1 MILFEQGESK
11 LTKDTIKIKVIGI
24 GGGGNN
30 AVGQMLTNPIAGV
43 DYYIVN
49 TEKGV
54 IDRSKRL
61 GINAIQI
68 GPTVTS
74 GLGAGAN
81 PEVGE
86 SSAKESLTEID
97 KILDGADLVFLTAGM
112 GGGTGT
118 GAIPI
123 IAEEAKSR
131 GIITVAIV
139 TVPFLFE
146 GRLRR
151 TKAENGIE
159 KLKPYVN
166 SLIVISNDRL
176 LKNSDQNISIIDA
189 FKLTDDVLKQAVES
203 ISDLI
208 NSVGDINIDFADI
221 QTILGYEGYAY
232 MGIGSSSSECKIEDA
247 TLDALSNPLTEAK
260 LTNAKGVIFNIC
272 GSEDIGLEDINRS
285 AEIISSKV
293 DSDANIIFGATV
305 NEDYNGE
312 LKITVVATWF
322 DEDSNKNFIVDTKP
336 NLLKTNPFGRK
347 PVTDSRI
354 TPSAS
359 VVPPKPKAPE
369 DDLDIPSFLRKK
381 I

>member
-1 MILFEQGESK
+1 MFEQEESK
-11 LTKDTIKIKVIGI
+11 LTKDTIKIKVIGV

-30 AVGQMLTNPIAGV
+30 AVGQMLTSPIEGIE
-43 DYYIVN
+43 YYIVN
-49 TEKGV
+49 TEKGI
-54 IDRSKRL
+54 IDRSKNL

-81 PEVGE
+81 PEIGE
-86 SSAKESLTEID
+86 SAAKESLSEID
-97 KILDGADLVFLTAGM
+97 KFLDGADLVFLTAGM

-293 DSDANIIFGATV
+293 DSDANIIFGTVIDPSLGDKVIVTVIATGV
-305 NEDYNGE
+305 DKGPDI
-312 LKITVVATWF
+312 IT
-322 DEDSNKNFIVDTKP
+322 DK
-336 NLLKTNPFGRK
+336 
-347 PVTDSRI
+347 
-354 TPSAS
+354 
-359 VVPPKPKAPE
+359 
-369 DDLDIPSFLRKK
+369 
-381 I
+381 

>member
-1 MILFEQGESK
+1 MFEQEESK
-11 LTKDTIKIKVIGI
+11 LTKDTIKIKVIGV

-30 AVGQMLTNPIAGV
+30 AVGQMLTSPIEGIE
-43 DYYIVN
+43 YYIVN
-49 TEKGV
+49 TEKGI
-54 IDRSKRL
+54 IDRSKNL

-81 PEVGE
+81 PEIGE
-86 SSAKESLTEID
+86 SAAKESLSEID

-293 DSDANIIFGATV
+293 DSDANIIFGTVIDPSLGDKVIVTVIATGV
-305 NEDYNGE
+305 DKGPDI
-312 LKITVVATWF
+312 IT
-322 DEDSNKNFIVDTKP
+322 NK
-336 NLLKTNPFGRK
+336 
-347 PVTDSRI
+347 
-354 TPSAS
+354 
-359 VVPPKPKAPE
+359 
-369 DDLDIPSFLRKK
+369 
-381 I
+381 

>member
-1 MILFEQGESK
+1 MTNRFTEDNILFEQEESK
-11 LTKDTIKIKVIGI
+11 LTKDTIKIKVIGV

-30 AVGQMLTNPIAGV
+30 AVGQMLTSPIEGIE
-43 DYYIVN
+43 YYIVN
-49 TEKGV
+49 TEKGI
-54 IDRSKRL
+54 IDRSKNL

-81 PEVGE
+81 PEIGE
-86 SSAKESLTEID
+86 SAAKESLSEID

-176 LKNSDQNISIIDA
+176 LKNADQNISIIDA

-293 DSDANIIFGATV
+293 DSDANIIFGTVIDPSLGDKVIVTVIATGV
-305 NEDYNGE
+305 DKGPDI
-312 LKITVVATWF
+312 IT
-322 DEDSNKNFIVDTKP
+322 DK
-336 NLLKTNPFGRK
+336 
-347 PVTDSRI
+347 
-354 TPSAS
+354 
-359 VVPPKPKAPE
+359 
-369 DDLDIPSFLRKK
+369 
-381 I
+381 

>member
-1 MILFEQGESK
+1 MFEQEESK
-11 LTKDTIKIKVIGI
+11 LTKDTIKIKVIGV

-30 AVGQMLTNPIAGV
+30 AVGQMLTSPIEGIE
-43 DYYIVN
+43 YYIVN
-49 TEKGV
+49 TEKGI
-54 IDRSKRL
+54 IDRSKNL

-118 GAIPI
+118 GAIPV

-146 GRLRR
+146 GRLRK

-159 KLKPYVN
+159 KLKPFVN

-176 LKNSDQNISIIDA
+176 LKNSAQDISILDA

-293 DSDANIIFGATV
+293 DSDANIIFGTVIDPSLGDKVIVTVIATGV
-305 NEDYNGE
+305 DKGPDI
-312 LKITVVATWF
+312 IT
-322 DEDSNKNFIVDTKP
+322 DK
-336 NLLKTNPFGRK
+336 
-347 PVTDSRI
+347 
-354 TPSAS
+354 
-359 VVPPKPKAPE
+359 
-369 DDLDIPSFLRKK
+369 
-381 I
+381 

>member
-1 MILFEQGESK
+1 MFEQEESK
-11 LTKDTIKIKVIGI
+11 LTKDTIKIKVIGV

-30 AVGQMLTNPIAGV
+30 AVGQMLTSPIEGIE
-43 DYYIVN
+43 YYIIN
-49 TEKGV
+49 TEKGI
-54 IDRSKRL
+54 IDRSKNL

-81 PEVGE
+81 PEIGE
-86 SSAKESLTEID
+86 SAAKESLSEID
-97 KILDGADLVFLTAGM
+97 KILDGTDLVFLTAGM

-176 LKNSDQNISIIDA
+176 LKNSNQNISIIDA

-293 DSDANIIFGATV
+293 DSDANIIFGTVIDPSLGDKVIVTVIATGV
-305 NEDYNGE
+305 DKGPDI
-312 LKITVVATWF
+312 IT
-322 DEDSNKNFIVDTKP
+322 DK
-336 NLLKTNPFGRK
+336 
-347 PVTDSRI
+347 
-354 TPSAS
+354 
-359 VVPPKPKAPE
+359 
-369 DDLDIPSFLRKK
+369 
-381 I
+381 

>member
-1 MILFEQGESK
+1 MFEQEESK
-11 LTKDTIKIKVIGI
+11 LTKDTIKIKVIGV

-30 AVGQMLTNPIAGV
+30 AVGQMLTSPIEGIE
-43 DYYIVN
+43 YYIVN
-49 TEKGV
+49 TEKGI
-54 IDRSKRL
+54 IDRSKNL

-81 PEVGE
+81 PEIGE
-86 SSAKESLTEID
+86 SAAKESLSEID

-272 GSEDIGLEDINRS
+272 GSEDLGLDDINRS

-293 DSDANIIFGATV
+293 DSDANIIFGTVIDPSLGDKVIVTVIATGV
-305 NEDYNGE
+305 DKGPDI
-312 LKITVVATWF
+312 IT
-322 DEDSNKNFIVDTKP
+322 DK
-336 NLLKTNPFGRK
+336 
-347 PVTDSRI
+347 
-354 TPSAS
+354 
-359 VVPPKPKAPE
+359 
-369 DDLDIPSFLRKK
+369 
-381 I
+381 

>member
-1 MILFEQGESK
+1 MFEQEESK
-11 LTKDTIKIKVIGI
+11 LTKDTIKIKVIGV

-30 AVGQMLTNPIAGV
+30 AVGQMLTSPIEGIE
-43 DYYIVN
+43 YYIVN
-49 TEKGV
+49 TEKGI
-54 IDRSKRL
+54 IDRSKNL

-81 PEVGE
+81 PEIGE
-86 SSAKESLTEID
+86 SAAKESLSEID

-146 GRLRR
+146 GSLRR

-293 DSDANIIFGATV
+293 DSDANIIFGTVIDPSLGDKVIVTVIATGV
-305 NEDYNGE
+305 DKGPDI
-312 LKITVVATWF
+312 IT
-322 DEDSNKNFIVDTKP
+322 DK
-336 NLLKTNPFGRK
+336 
-347 PVTDSRI
+347 
-354 TPSAS
+354 
-359 VVPPKPKAPE
+359 
-369 DDLDIPSFLRKK
+369 
-381 I
+381 

>member
-1 MILFEQGESK
+1 MTNRFTADNILFEQEESK
-11 LTKDTIKIKVIGI
+11 LTKDTIKIKVIGV

-30 AVGQMLTNPIAGV
+30 AVGQMLTSPIEGIE
-43 DYYIVN
+43 YYIVN
-49 TEKGV
+49 TEKGI
-54 IDRSKRL
+54 IDRSKNL

-81 PEVGE
+81 PEIGE
-86 SSAKESLTEID
+86 SAAKESLSEID

-159 KLKPYVN
+159 KLKPFVN

-293 DSDANIIFGATV
+293 DSDANIIFGTVIDPSLGDKVIVTVIATGV
-305 NEDYNGE
+305 DKGPDI
-312 LKITVVATWF
+312 IT
-322 DEDSNKNFIVDTKP
+322 DK
-336 NLLKTNPFGRK
+336 
-347 PVTDSRI
+347 
-354 TPSAS
+354 
-359 VVPPKPKAPE
+359 
-369 DDLDIPSFLRKK
+369 
-381 I
+381 

>member
-1 MILFEQGESK
+1 MFEQEESK
-11 LTKDTIKIKVIGI
+11 LTKDTIKIKVIGV

-30 AVGQMLTNPIAGV
+30 AVGQMLTSPIEGIE
-43 DYYIVN
+43 YYIVN
-49 TEKGV
+49 TEKGI
-54 IDRSKRL
+54 IDRSKNL

-81 PEVGE
+81 PEIGE
-86 SSAKESLTEID
+86 SAAKESLSEID

-293 DSDANIIFGATV
+293 DYDANIIFGTVIDPSLGDKVIVTVIATGV
-305 NEDYNGE
+305 DKGPDI
-312 LKITVVATWF
+312 IT
-322 DEDSNKNFIVDTKP
+322 DK
-336 NLLKTNPFGRK
+336 
-347 PVTDSRI
+347 
-354 TPSAS
+354 
-359 VVPPKPKAPE
+359 
-369 DDLDIPSFLRKK
+369 
-381 I
+381 

>member
-1 MILFEQGESK
+1 MFEQEESK
-11 LTKDTIKIKVIGI
+11 LTKDTIKIKVIGV

-30 AVGQMLTNPIAGV
+30 AVGQMLTNPIEGIE
-43 DYYIVN
+43 YYIVN
-49 TEKGV
+49 TEKGI
-54 IDRSKRL
+54 IDRSKNL

-81 PEVGE
+81 PEIGE
-86 SSAKESLTEID
+86 SAAKESLSEID

-293 DSDANIIFGATV
+293 DSDANIIFGTVIDPSLGDKVIVTVIATGV
-305 NEDYNGE
+305 DKGPDI
-312 LKITVVATWF
+312 IT
-322 DEDSNKNFIVDTKP
+322 DK
-336 NLLKTNPFGRK
+336 
-347 PVTDSRI
+347 
-354 TPSAS
+354 
-359 VVPPKPKAPE
+359 
-369 DDLDIPSFLRKK
+369 
-381 I
+381 

>member
-1 MILFEQGESK
+1 MFEQEESK
-11 LTKDTIKIKVIGI
+11 LTKDTIKIKVIGV

-30 AVGQMLTNPIAGV
+30 AVGQMLTSPIEGIE
-43 DYYIVN
+43 YYIVN
-49 TEKGV
+49 TEKGI
-54 IDRSKRL
+54 IDKSKNL

-81 PEVGE
+81 PEIGE
-86 SSAKESLTEID
+86 SAAKESLSEID

-293 DSDANIIFGATV
+293 DSDANIIFGTVIDPSLGDKVIVTVIATGV
-305 NEDYNGE
+305 DKGPDI
-312 LKITVVATWF
+312 IT
-322 DEDSNKNFIVDTKP
+322 DK
-336 NLLKTNPFGRK
+336 
-347 PVTDSRI
+347 
-354 TPSAS
+354 
-359 VVPPKPKAPE
+359 
-369 DDLDIPSFLRKK
+369 
-381 I
+381 

>member
-11 LTKDTIKIKVIGI
+11 LTKDTIKIKVIGV

-30 AVGQMLTNPIAGV
+30 AVGQMLTSPIEGIE
-43 DYYIVN
+43 YYIVN
-49 TEKGV
+49 TEKGI
-54 IDRSKRL
+54 IDRSKNL

-81 PEVGE
+81 PEIGE
-86 SSAKESLTEID
+86 SAAKESLSEID

-293 DSDANIIFGATV
+293 DSDANIIFGTVIDPSLGDKVIVTVIATGV
-305 NEDYNGE
+305 DKGPDI
-312 LKITVVATWF
+312 IT
-322 DEDSNKNFIVDTKP
+322 DK
-336 NLLKTNPFGRK
+336 
-347 PVTDSRI
+347 
-354 TPSAS
+354 
-359 VVPPKPKAPE
+359 
-369 DDLDIPSFLRKK
+369 
-381 I
+381 

>member
-1 MILFEQGESK
+1 MFEQEESK
-11 LTKDTIKIKVIGI
+11 LTKDTIKIKVIGV

-30 AVGQMLTNPIAGV
+30 AVGQMLTSPIEGIE
-43 DYYIVN
+43 YYIVN
-49 TEKGV
+49 TEKGI
-54 IDRSKRL
+54 IDRSKNL

-81 PEVGE
+81 PEIGE
-86 SSAKESLTEID
+86 SAAKESLSEID
-97 KILDGADLVFLTAGM
+97 KILDGTDLVFLTAGM

-293 DSDANIIFGATV
+293 DSDANIIFGTVIDPSLGDKVIVTVIATGV
-305 NEDYNGE
+305 DKGPDI
-312 LKITVVATWF
+312 IT
-322 DEDSNKNFIVDTKP
+322 DK
-336 NLLKTNPFGRK
+336 
-347 PVTDSRI
+347 
-354 TPSAS
+354 
-359 VVPPKPKAPE
+359 
-369 DDLDIPSFLRKK
+369 
-381 I
+381 

>member
-1 MILFEQGESK
+1 MFEQEESK
-11 LTKDTIKIKVIGI
+11 LTKDIIKIKVIGV

-30 AVGQMLTNPIAGV
+30 AVGQMLTSPIEGIE
-43 DYYIVN
+43 YYIVN
-49 TEKGV
+49 TEKGI
-54 IDRSKRL
+54 IDRSKNL

-81 PEVGE
+81 PEIGE
-86 SSAKESLTEID
+86 SAAKESLSEID

-247 TLDALSNPLTEAK
+247 TLDALSNPLTEAN

-293 DSDANIIFGATV
+293 DSDANIIFGTVIDPSLGDKVIVTVIATGV
-305 NEDYNGE
+305 DKGPDI
-312 LKITVVATWF
+312 IT
-322 DEDSNKNFIVDTKP
+322 DK
-336 NLLKTNPFGRK
+336 
-347 PVTDSRI
+347 
-354 TPSAS
+354 
-359 VVPPKPKAPE
+359 
-369 DDLDIPSFLRKK
+369 
-381 I
+381 

>member
-1 MILFEQGESK
+1 MFEQEESK
-11 LTKDTIKIKVIGI
+11 LTKDTIKIKVIGV

-30 AVGQMLTNPIAGV
+30 AVGQILTSPIEGIE
-43 DYYIVN
+43 YYIIN
-49 TEKGV
+49 TEKGI
-54 IDRSKRL
+54 IDRSKNL

-81 PEVGE
+81 PEIGE
-86 SSAKESLTEID
+86 SAAKESLSEID

-293 DSDANIIFGATV
+293 DSDANIIFGTVIDPSLGDKVIVTVIATGV
-305 NEDYNGE
+305 DKGPDI
-312 LKITVVATWF
+312 IT
-322 DEDSNKNFIVDTKP
+322 DK
-336 NLLKTNPFGRK
+336 
-347 PVTDSRI
+347 
-354 TPSAS
+354 
-359 VVPPKPKAPE
+359 
-369 DDLDIPSFLRKK
+369 
-381 I
+381 

>member
-1 MILFEQGESK
+1 MFEQEESK
-11 LTKDTIKIKVIGI
+11 LTKDTIKIKVIGV

-30 AVGQMLTNPIAGV
+30 AVGQMLTSPIEGIE
-43 DYYIVN
+43 YYIVN
-49 TEKGV
+49 TEKGI
-54 IDRSKRL
+54 IDRSKNL

-81 PEVGE
+81 PEIGE
-86 SSAKESLTEID
+86 SAAKESLSEID
-97 KILDGADLVFLTAGM
+97 KILDGTDLVFLTAGM

-176 LKNSDQNISIIDA
+176 LKNSNQNISIIDA

-293 DSDANIIFGATV
+293 DSDANIIFGTVIDPSLGDKVIVTVIATGV
-305 NEDYNGE
+305 DKGPDI
-312 LKITVVATWF
+312 IT
-322 DEDSNKNFIVDTKP
+322 DK
-336 NLLKTNPFGRK
+336 
-347 PVTDSRI
+347 
-354 TPSAS
+354 
-359 VVPPKPKAPE
+359 
-369 DDLDIPSFLRKK
+369 
-381 I
+381 

>member
-1 MILFEQGESK
+1 MFEQEESK
-11 LTKDTIKIKVIGI
+11 LTKDTIKIKVIGV

-30 AVGQMLTNPIAGV
+30 AVGQMLTSPIEGIE
-43 DYYIVN
+43 YYIIN
-49 TEKGV
+49 TEKGI
-54 IDRSKRL
+54 IDRSKNL

-81 PEVGE
+81 PEIGE
-86 SSAKESLTEID
+86 SAAKESLSEID
-97 KILDGADLVFLTAGM
+97 KILDGTDLVFLTAGM

-176 LKNSDQNISIIDA
+176 LKNSDQNISIIDS

-293 DSDANIIFGATV
+293 DSDANIIFGTVIDPSLGDKVIVTVIATGV
-305 NEDYNGE
+305 DKGPDI
-312 LKITVVATWF
+312 IT
-322 DEDSNKNFIVDTKP
+322 DK
-336 NLLKTNPFGRK
+336 
-347 PVTDSRI
+347 
-354 TPSAS
+354 
-359 VVPPKPKAPE
+359 
-369 DDLDIPSFLRKK
+369 
-381 I
+381 

>member
-1 MILFEQGESK
+1 MFEQEESK
-11 LTKDTIKIKVIGI
+11 LTKDTIKIKVIGV

-30 AVGQMLTNPIAGV
+30 AVGQMLTSPIEGIE
-43 DYYIVN
+43 YYIVN
-49 TEKGV
+49 TEKGI
-54 IDRSKRL
+54 IDRSKNL

-81 PEVGE
+81 PEIGE
-86 SSAKESLTEID
+86 SAAKESLSEID

-118 GAIPI
+118 GAVPI

-293 DSDANIIFGATV
+293 DSDANIIFGTVIDPSLGDKVIVTVIATGV
-305 NEDYNGE
+305 DKGPDI
-312 LKITVVATWF
+312 IT
-322 DEDSNKNFIVDTKP
+322 DK
-336 NLLKTNPFGRK
+336 
-347 PVTDSRI
+347 
-354 TPSAS
+354 
-359 VVPPKPKAPE
+359 
-369 DDLDIPSFLRKK
+369 
-381 I
+381 

>member
-1 MILFEQGESK
+1 MFEQEESK
-11 LTKDTIKIKVIGI
+11 LTKDTIKIKVIGV

-30 AVGQMLTNPIAGV
+30 AVGQMLTSPIEGIE
-43 DYYIVN
+43 YYIVN
-49 TEKGV
+49 TEKGI
-54 IDRSKRL
+54 IDRSKNL

-81 PEVGE
+81 PEIGE
-86 SSAKESLTEID
+86 SAAKESLSEID

-293 DSDANIIFGATV
+293 DSDANIIFGTVIDPSLGDKVIVTVIATGV
-305 NEDYNGE
+305 VKGPDI
-312 LKITVVATWF
+312 IT
-322 DEDSNKNFIVDTKP
+322 DK
-336 NLLKTNPFGRK
+336 
-347 PVTDSRI
+347 
-354 TPSAS
+354 
-359 VVPPKPKAPE
+359 
-369 DDLDIPSFLRKK
+369 
-381 I
+381 

>member
-1 MILFEQGESK
+1 MFEQEESK
-11 LTKDTIKIKVIGI
+11 LTKDTIKIKVIGV

-30 AVGQMLTNPIAGV
+30 AVGQMLTSPIEGIE
-43 DYYIVN
+43 YYIVN
-49 TEKGV
+49 TEKGI
-54 IDRSKRL
+54 IDRSKNL

-81 PEVGE
+81 PEIGE
-86 SSAKESLTEID
+86 SAAKESLSEID

-159 KLKPYVN
+159 KLTPYVN

-293 DSDANIIFGATV
+293 DSDANIIFGTVIDPSLGDKVIVTVIATGV
-305 NEDYNGE
+305 DKGPDI
-312 LKITVVATWF
+312 IT
-322 DEDSNKNFIVDTKP
+322 DK
-336 NLLKTNPFGRK
+336 
-347 PVTDSRI
+347 
-354 TPSAS
+354 
-359 VVPPKPKAPE
+359 
-369 DDLDIPSFLRKK
+369 
-381 I
+381 

>member
-1 MILFEQGESK
+1 MFEQEESK
-11 LTKDTIKIKVIGI
+11 LTKDTIKIKVIGV

-30 AVGQMLTNPIAGV
+30 AVGQMLTSPIEGIE
-43 DYYIVN
+43 YYIVN
-49 TEKGV
+49 TEKGI
-54 IDRSKRL
+54 IDRSKNL

-81 PEVGE
+81 PEIGE
-86 SSAKESLTEID
+86 SAAKESLSEID

-176 LKNSDQNISIIDA
+176 LKNYYQNISIIDA

-293 DSDANIIFGATV
+293 DSDANIIFGTVIDPSLGDKVIVTVIATGV
-305 NEDYNGE
+305 DKGPDI
-312 LKITVVATWF
+312 IT
-322 DEDSNKNFIVDTKP
+322 DK
-336 NLLKTNPFGRK
+336 
-347 PVTDSRI
+347 
-354 TPSAS
+354 
-359 VVPPKPKAPE
+359 
-369 DDLDIPSFLRKK
+369 
-381 I
+381 

>member
-1 MILFEQGESK
+1 MFEQEESK
-11 LTKDTIKIKVIGI
+11 LTKDTIKIKVIGV

-30 AVGQMLTNPIAGV
+30 AVGQMLTSPIEGIE
-43 DYYIVN
+43 YYIVN
-49 TEKGV
+49 TEKGI
-54 IDRSKRL
+54 IDRSKNL

-81 PEVGE
+81 PEIGE
-86 SSAKESLTEID
+86 SAAKESLSEID

-131 GIITVAIV
+131 GIITVTIV

-293 DSDANIIFGATV
+293 DSDANIIFGTVIDPSLGDKVIVTVIATGV
-305 NEDYNGE
+305 DKGPDI
-312 LKITVVATWF
+312 IT
-322 DEDSNKNFIVDTKP
+322 DK
-336 NLLKTNPFGRK
+336 
-347 PVTDSRI
+347 
-354 TPSAS
+354 
-359 VVPPKPKAPE
+359 
-369 DDLDIPSFLRKK
+369 
-381 I
+381 

>member
-1 MILFEQGESK
+1 MFEQEESK
-11 LTKDTIKIKVIGI
+11 LTKDTIKIKVIGV

-30 AVGQMLTNPIAGV
+30 AVGQMLTSPIEGIE
-43 DYYIVN
+43 YYIVN
-49 TEKGV
+49 TEKGI
-54 IDRSKRL
+54 IDRSKNS

-81 PEVGE
+81 PEIGE
-86 SSAKESLTEID
+86 SAAKESLSEID

-293 DSDANIIFGATV
+293 DSDANIIFGTVIDPSLGDKVIVTVIATGV
-305 NEDYNGE
+305 DKGPDI
-312 LKITVVATWF
+312 IT
-322 DEDSNKNFIVDTKP
+322 DK
-336 NLLKTNPFGRK
+336 
-347 PVTDSRI
+347 
-354 TPSAS
+354 
-359 VVPPKPKAPE
+359 
-369 DDLDIPSFLRKK
+369 
-381 I
+381 

>member
-1 MILFEQGESK
+1 MFEQEESK
-11 LTKDTIKIKVIGI
+11 LTKDTIKIKVIGV

-30 AVGQMLTNPIAGV
+30 AVGQMLTSPIEGIE
-43 DYYIVN
+43 YYIIN
-49 TEKGV
+49 TEKGI
-54 IDRSKRL
+54 IDRSKNL

-81 PEVGE
+81 PEIGE
-86 SSAKESLTEID
+86 SAAKESLSEID

-151 TKAENGIE
+151 NKAENGIE

-293 DSDANIIFGATV
+293 DSDANIIFGTVIDPSLGDKVIVTVIATGV
-305 NEDYNGE
+305 DKGPDI
-312 LKITVVATWF
+312 IT
-322 DEDSNKNFIVDTKP
+322 DK
-336 NLLKTNPFGRK
+336 
-347 PVTDSRI
+347 
-354 TPSAS
+354 
-359 VVPPKPKAPE
+359 
-369 DDLDIPSFLRKK
+369 
-381 I
+381 

>member
-1 MILFEQGESK
+1 MFEQEESK
-11 LTKDTIKIKVIGI
+11 LTKDTIKIKVIGV

-30 AVGQMLTNPIAGV
+30 AVGQMLTSPIEGIE
-43 DYYIVN
+43 YYIVN
-49 TEKGV
+49 TEKRI
-54 IDRSKRL
+54 IDRSKNL

-81 PEVGE
+81 PEIGE
-86 SSAKESLTEID
+86 SAAKESLSEID

-293 DSDANIIFGATV
+293 DSDANIIFGTVIDPSLGDKVIVTVIATGV
-305 NEDYNGE
+305 DKGPDI
-312 LKITVVATWF
+312 IT
-322 DEDSNKNFIVDTKP
+322 DK
-336 NLLKTNPFGRK
+336 
-347 PVTDSRI
+347 
-354 TPSAS
+354 
-359 VVPPKPKAPE
+359 
-369 DDLDIPSFLRKK
+369 
-381 I
+381 

>member
-1 MILFEQGESK
+1 MTNRFTEDNILFEQEESK
-11 LTKDTIKIKVIGI
+11 LTKDTIKIKVIGV

-30 AVGQMLTNPIAGV
+30 AVGQMLTSPIEGIE
-43 DYYIVN
+43 YYIVN
-49 TEKGV
+49 TEKGI
-54 IDRSKRL
+54 IDRSKNL

-81 PEVGE
+81 PEIGE
-86 SSAKESLTEID
+86 SAAKESLSEID

-176 LKNSDQNISIIDA
+176 LKNSNQNISIIDA

-293 DSDANIIFGATV
+293 DSDANIIFGTVIDPSLGDKVIVTVIATGV
-305 NEDYNGE
+305 DKGPDI
-312 LKITVVATWF
+312 IT
-322 DEDSNKNFIVDTKP
+322 DK
-336 NLLKTNPFGRK
+336 
-347 PVTDSRI
+347 
-354 TPSAS
+354 
-359 VVPPKPKAPE
+359 
-369 DDLDIPSFLRKK
+369 
-381 I
+381 

>member
-1 MILFEQGESK
+1 MFEQEESK
-11 LTKDTIKIKVIGI
+11 LTKDTIKIKVIGV

-30 AVGQMLTNPIAGV
+30 AVGQMLTSPIEGIE
-43 DYYIVN
+43 YYIVN
-49 TEKGV
+49 TEKGI
-54 IDRSKRL
+54 IDRSKNL

-81 PEVGE
+81 PEIGE
-86 SSAKESLTEID
+86 SAAKESLSEID

-176 LKNSDQNISIIDA
+176 LKNADQNISIIDA

-293 DSDANIIFGATV
+293 DSDANIIFGTVIDPSLGDKVIVTVIATGV
-305 NEDYNGE
+305 DKGPDI
-312 LKITVVATWF
+312 IT
-322 DEDSNKNFIVDTKP
+322 DK
-336 NLLKTNPFGRK
+336 
-347 PVTDSRI
+347 
-354 TPSAS
+354 
-359 VVPPKPKAPE
+359 
-369 DDLDIPSFLRKK
+369 
-381 I
+381 

>member
-1 MILFEQGESK
+1 MFEQEESK
-11 LTKDTIKIKVIGI
+11 LTKDIIKIKVIGV

-30 AVGQMLTNPIAGV
+30 AVGQMLTSPIEGIE
-43 DYYIVN
+43 YYIVN
-49 TEKGV
+49 TEKGI
-54 IDRSKRL
+54 IDRSKNL

-81 PEVGE
+81 PEIGE
-86 SSAKESLTEID
+86 SAAKESLSEID

-293 DSDANIIFGATV
+293 DSDANIIFGTVIDPSLGNKVIVTVIATGV
-305 NEDYNGE
+305 DKGPDI
-312 LKITVVATWF
+312 IT
-322 DEDSNKNFIVDTKP
+322 DK
-336 NLLKTNPFGRK
+336 
-347 PVTDSRI
+347 
-354 TPSAS
+354 
-359 VVPPKPKAPE
+359 
-369 DDLDIPSFLRKK
+369 
-381 I
+381 

>member
-1 MILFEQGESK
+1 MFEQEESK
-11 LTKDTIKIKVIGI
+11 LTKDTIKIKVIGV

-30 AVGQMLTNPIAGV
+30 AVGQMLTSPIEGIE
-43 DYYIVN
+43 YYIVN
-49 TEKGV
+49 TEKGI
-54 IDRSKRL
+54 IDRSKNL

-81 PEVGE
+81 PEIGE
-86 SSAKESLTEID
+86 SAAKESLSEID

-272 GSEDIGLEDINRS
+272 GSEDIGLEDINHS

-293 DSDANIIFGATV
+293 NSDANIIFGTVIDPSLGDKVIVTVIATGV
-305 NEDYNGE
+305 DKGPDI
-312 LKITVVATWF
+312 IT
-322 DEDSNKNFIVDTKP
+322 DK
-336 NLLKTNPFGRK
+336 
-347 PVTDSRI
+347 
-354 TPSAS
+354 
-359 VVPPKPKAPE
+359 
-369 DDLDIPSFLRKK
+369 
-381 I
+381 

>member
-1 MILFEQGESK
+1 MFEQEESK
-11 LTKDTIKIKVIGI
+11 LTKDTIKIKVIGV

-30 AVGQMLTNPIAGV
+30 AVGQMLTSPIEGIE
-43 DYYIVN
+43 YYIVN
-49 TEKGV
+49 TEKGI
-54 IDRSKRL
+54 IDRSKNL

-81 PEVGE
+81 PEIGE
-86 SSAKESLTEID
+86 SAAKESLSEID

-176 LKNSDQNISIIDA
+176 LKNSNQNISIIDA

-293 DSDANIIFGATV
+293 DSDANIIFGTVIDPSLGDKVIVTVIATGV
-305 NEDYNGE
+305 DKGPDI
-312 LKITVVATWF
+312 IT
-322 DEDSNKNFIVDTKP
+322 DK
-336 NLLKTNPFGRK
+336 
-347 PVTDSRI
+347 
-354 TPSAS
+354 
-359 VVPPKPKAPE
+359 
-369 DDLDIPSFLRKK
+369 
-381 I
+381 

>member
-11 LTKDTIKIKVIGI
+11 LTKDTIKIKVIGV

-30 AVGQMLTNPIAGV
+30 AVGQMLTSPIEGIE
-43 DYYIVN
+43 YYIIN
-49 TEKGV
+49 TEKGI
-54 IDRSKRL
+54 IDRSKNL

-81 PEVGE
+81 PEIGE
-86 SSAKESLTEID
+86 SAAKESLSEID
-97 KILDGADLVFLTAGM
+97 KILDGTDLVFLTAGM

-176 LKNSDQNISIIDA
+176 LKNSDQNISIIDS

-293 DSDANIIFGATV
+293 DSDANIIFGTVIDPSLGDKVIVTVIATGV
-305 NEDYNGE
+305 DKGPDI
-312 LKITVVATWF
+312 IT
-322 DEDSNKNFIVDTKP
+322 DK
-336 NLLKTNPFGRK
+336 
-347 PVTDSRI
+347 
-354 TPSAS
+354 
-359 VVPPKPKAPE
+359 
-369 DDLDIPSFLRKK
+369 
-381 I
+381 

>member
-1 MILFEQGESK
+1 MFEQEESK
-11 LTKDTIKIKVIGI
+11 LTKDTIKIKVIGV

-30 AVGQMLTNPIAGV
+30 AVGQMLTSPIEGIE
-43 DYYIVN
+43 YYIVN
-49 TEKGV
+49 TEKGI
-54 IDRSKRL
+54 IDRSKNL

-81 PEVGE
+81 PEIGE
-86 SSAKESLTEID
+86 SAAKESLSEID

-131 GIITVAIV
+131 GIIAVAIV

-293 DSDANIIFGATV
+293 DSDANIIFGTVIDPSLGDKVIVTVIATGV
-305 NEDYNGE
+305 DKGPDI
-312 LKITVVATWF
+312 IT
-322 DEDSNKNFIVDTKP
+322 DK
-336 NLLKTNPFGRK
+336 
-347 PVTDSRI
+347 
-354 TPSAS
+354 
-359 VVPPKPKAPE
+359 
-369 DDLDIPSFLRKK
+369 
-381 I
+381 

>member
-1 MILFEQGESK
+1 MFEQEESK
-11 LTKDTIKIKVIGI
+11 LTKDTIKIKVIGV

-30 AVGQMLTNPIAGV
+30 AVGQMLTSPIEGIE
-43 DYYIVN
+43 YYIVN
-49 TEKGV
+49 TEKGI
-54 IDRSKRL
+54 IDRSKNL

-81 PEVGE
+81 PEIGE
-86 SSAKESLTEID
+86 SAAKESLSEID

-293 DSDANIIFGATV
+293 DSDANIIFGAVIDPSLGDKVIVTV
-305 NEDYNGE
+305 IATGVDKGPDI
-312 LKITVVATWF
+312 IT
-322 DEDSNKNFIVDTKP
+322 DK
-336 NLLKTNPFGRK
+336 
-347 PVTDSRI
+347 
-354 TPSAS
+354 
-359 VVPPKPKAPE
+359 
-369 DDLDIPSFLRKK
+369 
-381 I
+381 

>member
-1 MILFEQGESK
+1 MFEQEESK
-11 LTKDTIKIKVIGI
+11 LTKDTIKIKVIGV

-30 AVGQMLTNPIAGV
+30 AVGQMLTSPIEGIE
-43 DYYIVN
+43 YYIVN
-49 TEKGV
+49 TEKGI
-54 IDRSKRL
+54 IDRSKNL

-81 PEVGE
+81 PEIGE
-86 SSAKESLTEID
+86 SAAKESLSEID

-260 LTNAKGVIFNIC
+260 LTNAKGVIFSIC

-293 DSDANIIFGATV
+293 DSDANIIFGTVIDPSLGDKVIVTVIATGV
-305 NEDYNGE
+305 DKGPDI
-312 LKITVVATWF
+312 IT
-322 DEDSNKNFIVDTKP
+322 DK
-336 NLLKTNPFGRK
+336 
-347 PVTDSRI
+347 
-354 TPSAS
+354 
-359 VVPPKPKAPE
+359 
-369 DDLDIPSFLRKK
+369 
-381 I
+381 

>member
-1 MILFEQGESK
+1 LFEQEESK
-11 LTKDTIKIKVIGI
+11 LTKDTIKIKVIGV

-30 AVGQMLTNPIAGV
+30 AVGQMLTSPIEGIE
-43 DYYIVN
+43 YYIVN
-49 TEKGV
+49 TEKGI
-54 IDRSKRL
+54 IDRSKNL

-81 PEVGE
+81 PEIGE
-86 SSAKESLTEID
+86 SAAKESLSEID

-176 LKNSDQNISIIDA
+176 LKNSNQNISIIDA

-293 DSDANIIFGATV
+293 DSDANIIFGTVIDPSLGDKVIVTVIATGV
-305 NEDYNGE
+305 DKGPDI
-312 LKITVVATWF
+312 IT
-322 DEDSNKNFIVDTKP
+322 DK
-336 NLLKTNPFGRK
+336 
-347 PVTDSRI
+347 
-354 TPSAS
+354 
-359 VVPPKPKAPE
+359 
-369 DDLDIPSFLRKK
+369 
-381 I
+381 

>member
-1 MILFEQGESK
+1 MFEQEESK
-11 LTKDTIKIKVIGI
+11 LTKDTIKIKVIGV

-30 AVGQMLTNPIAGV
+30 AVGQMLTSPIEGIE
-43 DYYIVN
+43 YYIVN
-49 TEKGV
+49 TEKGI
-54 IDRSKRL
+54 IDRSKNL

-81 PEVGE
+81 PEIGE
-86 SSAKESLTEID
+86 SAAKESLSEID

-146 GRLRR
+146 GRLRK

-159 KLKPYVN
+159 KLKPFVN

-176 LKNSDQNISIIDA
+176 LKNSAQDISILDA

-293 DSDANIIFGATV
+293 DSDANIIFGTVIDPSLGDKVIVTVIATGV
-305 NEDYNGE
+305 DKGPDI
-312 LKITVVATWF
+312 IT
-322 DEDSNKNFIVDTKP
+322 DK
-336 NLLKTNPFGRK
+336 
-347 PVTDSRI
+347 
-354 TPSAS
+354 
-359 VVPPKPKAPE
+359 
-369 DDLDIPSFLRKK
+369 
-381 I
+381 

>member
-30 AVGQMLTNPIAGV
+30 AVGQMLTNPIDGV
-43 DYYIVN
+43 DYYLVN

-68 GPTVTS
+68 GSTVTS

-118 GAIPI
+118 GAIPV

-146 GRLRR
+146 GRLRK
-151 TKAENGIE
+151 TKADNGIE
-159 KLKPYVN
+159 KLKPFVN

-176 LKNSDQNISIIDA
+176 LKNSAQDISILDA

-293 DSDANIIFGATV
+293 DSDANIIFGTVIDPSLGDKVIVTVIATGV
-305 NEDYNGE
+305 DKGPDI
-312 LKITVVATWF
+312 IT
-322 DEDSNKNFIVDTKP
+322 DK
-336 NLLKTNPFGRK
+336 
-347 PVTDSRI
+347 
-354 TPSAS
+354 
-359 VVPPKPKAPE
+359 
-369 DDLDIPSFLRKK
+369 
-381 I
+381 

>member
-1 MILFEQGESK
+1 MFEKEESK
-11 LTKDTIKIKVIGI
+11 LTKDTIKIKVIGV

-30 AVGQMLTNPIAGV
+30 AVGQMLTSPIEGIE
-43 DYYIVN
+43 YYIVN
-49 TEKGV
+49 TEKGI
-54 IDRSKRL
+54 IDRSKNL

-81 PEVGE
+81 PEIGE
-86 SSAKESLTEID
+86 SAAKESLSEID

-293 DSDANIIFGATV
+293 DSDANIIFGTVIDPSLGDKVIVTVIATGV
-305 NEDYNGE
+305 DKGPDI
-312 LKITVVATWF
+312 IT
-322 DEDSNKNFIVDTKP
+322 DK
-336 NLLKTNPFGRK
+336 
-347 PVTDSRI
+347 
-354 TPSAS
+354 
-359 VVPPKPKAPE
+359 
-369 DDLDIPSFLRKK
+369 
-381 I
+381 